1 MLALYNRVKY
11 IIRNSRL
18 FLIVVSLLFFCSSYY
33 KMNNIHLEELLQS
46 FMECTEQNSEQSRRE
61 ISNELVTKYEDKDF
75 DINELE
81 DTKFLVFCEELVKR
95 KIQFR
100 DDVVNRLY
108 SGSNA
113 FSTAWK
119 SRCVIVNGNEYN
131 MMKDCIQKEWK
142 YNKQEQLFECVIDDK
157 YEPIFQSFSK
167 FIENKVDD
175 YYELIVNLDRRTLN
189 EFINNDFVN
198 MTNEDVHCFF
208 FPIYSP
214 LLRNTVL
221 FGQEYDS
228 YLREWVGDYNWK
240 LIYRASEHGYTAK
253 SFHEYCDDKG
263 PTLVIIKSSEGWIF
277 GGYTTQSWSGDG
289 I

>member
-1 MLALYNRVKY
+1 
-11 IIRNSRL
+11 
-18 FLIVVSLLFFCSSYY
+18 
-33 KMNNIHLEELLQS
+33 
-46 FMECTEQNSEQSRRE
+46 
-61 ISNELVTKYEDKDF
+61 
-75 DINELE
+75 
-81 DTKFLVFCEELVKR
+81 
-95 KIQFR
+95 
-100 DDVVNRLY
+100 
-108 SGSNA
+108 
-113 FSTAWK
+113 
-119 SRCVIVNGNEYN
+119 
-131 MMKDCIQKEWK
+131 
-142 YNKQEQLFECVIDDK
+142 
-157 YEPIFQSFSK
+157 
-167 FIENKVDD
+167 
-175 YYELIVNLDRRTLN
+175 
-189 EFINNDFVN
+189 

-277 GGYTTQSWSGDG
+277 GGYTTQSWSGEG